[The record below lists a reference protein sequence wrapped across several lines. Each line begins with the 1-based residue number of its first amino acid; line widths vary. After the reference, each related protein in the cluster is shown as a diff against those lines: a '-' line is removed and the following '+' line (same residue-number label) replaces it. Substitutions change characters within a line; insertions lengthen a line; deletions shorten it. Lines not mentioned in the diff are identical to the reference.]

1 MGLMPK
7 TQAFEK
13 LKGKGKGKG
22 TPSDFNSG
30 KEWTVVAQSVP
41 PSALVVFDMKNPYQ

>member
-13 LKGKGKGKG
+13 LKGKGKG

-30 KEWTVVAQSVP
+30 KEWTVVAQSVS

>member
-1 MGLMPK
+1 MPK

-13 LKGKGKGKG
+13 LKGKGKGKGKG

-30 KEWTVVAQSVP
+30 KEWTVVAQSVS